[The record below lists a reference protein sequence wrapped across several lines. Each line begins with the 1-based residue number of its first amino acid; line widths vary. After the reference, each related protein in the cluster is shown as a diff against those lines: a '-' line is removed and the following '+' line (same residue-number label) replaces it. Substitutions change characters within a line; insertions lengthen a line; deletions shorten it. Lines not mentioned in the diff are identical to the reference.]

1 MKKILL
7 LSMLAVLCSCSQGL
21 RNKAQKQMEK
31 TMKNMAKDPSS
42 VNISNL
48 KEMIN
53 NDSICIFHFDFSA
66 KNGFGGVTSCP
77 IEYVYLIKKGKA
89 YDMVRDLSKKES
101 IMEMSREEYQK
112 KQWGE
117 NSYLGK
123 LPDEGKK
130 AYIIYSNAS
139 ILSAGKKPIGY
150 DKNDIDNW

>member
-53 NDSICIFHFDFSA
+53 NDSICIFHLVHPRNDVMWSW
-66 KNGFGGVTSCP
+66 
-77 IEYVYLIKKGKA
+77 YIKK
-89 YDMVRDLSKKES
+89 
-101 IMEMSREEYQK
+101 
-112 KQWGE
+112 
-117 NSYLGK
+117 
-123 LPDEGKK
+123 
-130 AYIIYSNAS
+130 
-139 ILSAGKKPIGY
+139 
-150 DKNDIDNW
+150 